1 MDICFAKAP
10 SASLGLGCLGK
21 RVFQIRSETRRE
33 TLFASCQT
41 QENAPALGG
50 RPVPTDSTLWPR
62 LEPLL
67 CPVGGVATERP
78 EAQPWRPRL
87 LWQGPI
93 ARGRPSTSAVPSRRL
108 PCPSHL
114 ASKPRSYLPG
124 ALALRAVPAAH
135 YPDQLTAILPG
146 AGLGP
151 VEAQQVQGALCGAQV
166 SRVVRLQ
173 LAGVERVLVGVEGPP
188 PAASLRELAAGEG
201 VWKKRRGS
209 AR

>member
-1 MDICFAKAP
+1 M
-10 SASLGLGCLGK
+10 
-21 RVFQIRSETRRE
+21 
-33 TLFASCQT
+33 
-41 QENAPALGG
+41 
-50 RPVPTDSTLWPR
+50 
-62 LEPLL
+62 
-67 CPVGGVATERP
+67 ATERP

-87 LWQGPI
+87 LRQGPI
-93 ARGRPSTSAVPSRRL
+93 ACGRPSTPAVPSRRL
-108 PCPSHL
+108 PRPSHL

-124 ALALRAVPAAH
+124 AFALRAVPAAH

-166 SRVVRLQ
+166 SRVVLLQ
-173 LAGVERVLVGVEGPP
+173 LARVNGPP

-201 VWKKRRGS
+201 LWKKRTGS